1 MVHPRCP
8 AQCGPGWGEEL
19 PLAVFVAPDWARHP
33 PRLEKADAERQAHAE
48 ARLLPTSLRPHLVP
62 PTPMAPGTWA
72 GQGAVCGARGE
83 LCPQAPTRLW
93 PRGSGLGMG
102 SGRHTEAGAEELEL
116 RAKLCPPLTLP
127 TCNTLTSPGLS
138 PAHLSAV
145 PPPPGRSPRFPG
157 ESDCPPPSKNDQ
169 S

>member
-8 AQCGPGWGEEL
+8 AQCGPEWGEEL

-116 RAKLCPPLTLP
+116 RAKLCPPLHP
-127 TCNTLTSPGLS
+127 S
-138 PAHLSAV
+138 HLQH
-145 PPPPGRSPRFPG
+145 PYFPG
-157 ESDCPPPSKNDQ
+157 VISCSSVCCATSSWKVSPISRGI
-169 S
+169 